1 MSNLT
6 LTDIELAKVYFEL
19 LVGLAKSSKGQTIK
33 YGELVELAKEK
44 YPSNE
49 FVTGAIAVSMGR
61 RLDAL
66 REFTKQHNLPDL
78 SALVVNKATGNNG
91 KGYIRSF
98 DGDAVREQIAA
109 FDWGSVQLDFENFIA
124 SEKMIFEEGQIKKRK
139 PKRIKEPEA
148 MQIWWEYYKADKDEI
163 GAISQDEK
171 KAIVELIMQGYA
183 PQDALNAV
191 RAPKH

>member
-19 LVGLAKSSKGQTIK
+19 LVSLAKSNKGQTIE
-33 YGELVELAKEK
+33 YGALVELAKEK
-44 YPSNE
+44 YPSNV
-49 FVTGAIAVSMGR
+49 FVGGAIAVNMGR

-78 SALVVNKATGNNG
+78 SALVVNKATGKNG
-91 KGYIRSF
+91 KGYTRSF

-124 SEKMIFEEGQIKKRK
+124 SEKLIFEERQIKKKK

-148 MQIWWEYYKADKDEI
+148 LQIWWEYYKTKKVEI
-163 GAISQDEK
+163 GDISQDEK
-171 KAIVELIMQGYA
+171 KAIVALIMQGYA

>member
-19 LVGLAKSSKGQTIK
+19 LVGLAKSSKGQTIE
-33 YGELVELAKEK
+33 YGELVVKAKEK

>member
-49 FVTGAIAVSMGR
+49 FVSGAIAVSMGR

-91 KGYIRSF
+91 KVYIRSF

-124 SEKMIFEEGQIKKRK
+124 SEKMIFEERQIKKRK

>member
-1 MSNLT
+1 M
-6 LTDIELAKVYFEL
+6 
-19 LVGLAKSSKGQTIK
+19 
-33 YGELVELAKEK
+33 
-44 YPSNE
+44 
-49 FVTGAIAVSMGR
+49 
-61 RLDAL
+61 
-66 REFTKQHNLPDL
+66 
-78 SALVVNKATGNNG
+78 VNKATGTNG
-91 KGYIRSF
+91 GRYPDSF

-124 SEKMIFEEGQIKKRK
+124 SEKVIFEERQIKKRK

-171 KAIVELIMQGYA
+171 KAIVELIMQGYT

-191 RAPKH
+191 RSPKH

>member
-1 MSNLT
+1 MSM
-6 LTDIELAKVYFEL
+6 E
-19 LVGLAKSSKGQTIK
+19 
-33 YGELVELAKEK
+33 
-44 YPSNE
+44 
-49 FVTGAIAVSMGR
+49 R

-124 SEKMIFEEGQIKKRK
+124 SEKMIFEERQIKKRK

>member
-19 LVGLAKSSKGQTIK
+19 LVGLAKSSKGQTIE
-33 YGELVELAKEK
+33 YGELVDLAKEK

-49 FVTGAIAVSMGR
+49 FVSGAIAVSMGR

-78 SALVVNKATGNNG
+78 SALVVNKATGKNG
-91 KGYIRSF
+91 NGYIRSF

-124 SEKMIFEEGQIKKRK
+124 SEKLIFEERQIKKRR

-171 KAIVELIMQGYA
+171 KAIVELIMQGHA

>member
-124 SEKMIFEEGQIKKRK
+124 SEKVIFEERQIKKRK